1 MSDIAAIRER
11 WSNATIGPWEWDT
24 NAYEWQRYRLWRPI
38 GCHEV
43 IVVTYDGQG
52 NESMN
57 VSNADA
63 VAIAAAPTDIAT
75 LLAEV
80 DRLRDVAT
88 GPYLIMDE
96 REGIIGIVN
105 ATDYDEAWA
114 KFQAANPGDYDGE
127 PDDNEVLIEAVT
139 LEWCDKM
146 VDWLTDAHEKIYRLT
161 SELSAAQTELQ
172 RSRVSFEWSEEEV
185 TWSTGAHYETRYQ
198 SRVGRFRLLV
208 KDSGWTLY
216 FCEDAN
222 EWNDEKIDEGKETGK
237 EGKAACIAAY
247 YAAIGLPCP

>member
-1 MSDIAAIRER
+1 MSDIATIRER

-24 NAYEWQRYRLWRPI
+24 NACEWQRYRLWRPI

-63 VAIAAAPTDIAT
+63 IAIAAAPTDIAT

-80 DRLRDVAT
+80 DRLHDVAT
-88 GPYLIMDE
+88 GPYLILDE

-114 KFQAANPGDYDGE
+114 TFQAKNPGDYDGE
-127 PDDNEVLIEAVT
+127 PDDNEVVIEAVT
-139 LEWCDKM
+139 LEWCDKV
-146 VDWLTDAHEKIYRLT
+146 VDALNDAREEIRRLT
-161 SELSAAQTELQ
+161 AALAAAQAAPVVEWREDVGFSHARIGRFWMVVRRDGWRLELSQP
-172 RSRVSFEWSEEEV
+172 F
-185 TWSTGAHYETRYQ
+185 STTD
-198 SRVGRFRLLV
+198 LV
-208 KDSGWTLY
+208 ESGP
-216 FCEDAN
+216 
-222 EWNDEKIDEGKETGK
+222 ETGPA
-237 EGKAACIAAY
+237 GKAACIRAY
-247 YAAIGLPCP
+247 YRAVGIPCP